1 MSGPL
6 WPVLVLSHVCLS
18 SPVGFRAIF
27 QDVLPPGPCM
37 DDQHILHTQLKHHV
51 LLNFL
56 PQGAVS
62 VELCLAPLHSTN
74 QILLHNEARVFVSLQ
89 LAILED
95 REQEDYSLL
104 SLYPQCSA
112 GTE

>member
-62 VELCLAPLHSTN
+62 VELCWLLYTVPIRFCFIMKLVFLSHS
-74 QILLHNEARVFVSLQ
+74 S
-89 LAILED
+89 
-95 REQEDYSLL
+95 
-104 SLYPQCSA
+104 
-112 GTE
+112 